1 MYADIFEIL
10 IMNRRVLILGAC
22 GQIGTELTE
31 KLRNIYG
38 SQNIIAS
45 DIRNGNAAMM
55 QSGPFEIIDATD
67 KERILEVIQKHGV
80 QEVYLM
86 AAMLS
91 ATAEKYPQKGWDLNM
106 NSLLGVLDLA
116 KEGHIEK

>member
-1 MYADIFEIL
+1 MYADIFEVL

-45 DIRNGNAAMM
+45 DIRNGNTAMM

-67 KERILEVIQKHGV
+67 KERILEVIQKYGV

-91 ATAEKYPQKGWDLNM
+91 ATAEKYPQ
-106 NSLLGVLDLA
+106 
-116 KEGHIEK
+116 